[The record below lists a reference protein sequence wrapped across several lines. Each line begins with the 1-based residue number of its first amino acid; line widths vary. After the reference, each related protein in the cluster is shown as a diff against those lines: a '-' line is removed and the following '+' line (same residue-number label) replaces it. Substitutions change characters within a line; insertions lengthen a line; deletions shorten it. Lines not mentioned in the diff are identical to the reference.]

1 MRTISGTFLLGV
13 GVLVALSG
21 VLFALQ
27 GFGFVGGSPMTDT
40 TTWSVAGP
48 IIAVA
53 GVGMMY
59 TGWRISRRNQS
70 SP

>member
-1 MRTISGTFLLGV
+1 M
-13 GVLVALSG
+13 ALSG

-27 GFGFVGGSPMTDT
+27 GFGFVGGSPMTGT

-59 TGWRISRRNQS
+59 MGWRISRRNQS

>member
-1 MRTISGTFLLGV
+1 MRTMSGFFLVGL

-27 GFGFVGGSPMTDT
+27 GFGYVGGSPMTGT

-48 IIAVA
+48 IIAVV
-53 GVGMMY
+53 GVGVMY
-59 TGWRISRRNQS
+59 VGWRLSRS
-70 SP
+70 K